1 MKCAACAW
9 RYKMKLFAPEYY
21 KDFVCIADKC
31 KHSCCIGWEIDI
43 DSDTMEK
50 YEEYKGSY
58 AKELKESIDK
68 SAEPQFKLDEN
79 ERCPHLNERG
89 LCNLILNVGEDF
101 LCHICREHP
110 RFYNDTPHG
119 REVGL
124 GMACE
129 EACRIILGSDKYMNI
144 LSVGECDGII
154 DDQLLDT
161 PGYRKEIYAI
171 LSDRT
176 IAYSKRLDLIAEKYG
191 LGNMPDIK
199 ICLDLVN
206 EFEYLDQEHKKLFE
220 SFSWNAQISPEA
232 ELCLE
237 RALAYYIYRHLAE
250 CYYKEEICQAVG
262 LCLFWE
268 RLLAS
273 LISVGIEPQLAAR
286 IVSEEVEYS
295 EDNTEAVKGIF
306 GAERA

>member
-1 MKCAACAW
+1 
-9 RYKMKLFAPEYY
+9 MKLFAPEYY

-58 AKELKESIDK
+58 AKELKDSIDK
-68 SAEPQFKLDEN
+68 SAEPCFKLDEN

-110 RFYNDTPHG
+110 RFYNDTPQG

-129 EACRIILGSDKYMNI
+129 EACRIILESDKYANI
-144 LSVGECDGII
+144 VTVGECEGMI

-161 PGYRKEIYAI
+161 PRYRKEIYAI
-171 LSDRT
+171 LSDRNVP
-176 IAYSKRLDLIAEKYG
+176 YSNRLDAIAEKFGVGNRPSDEKCREIVDG
-191 LGNMPDIK
+191 L
-199 ICLDLVN
+199 
-206 EFEYLDQEHKKLFE
+206 EYLDQDHKKLFE
-220 SFSWNAQISPEA
+220 NFSWSAEA
-232 ELCLE
+232 GAENEVYLE
-237 RALAYYIYRHLAE
+237 RALAYYFYRHLAE
-250 CYYKEEICQAVG
+250 AYCEEEIRVSVG
-262 LCLFWE
+262 LCLFLE

-295 EDNTEAVKGIF
+295 EDNTEAVRESF
-306 GAERA
+306 EVDS